1 MKTLEDI
8 RSIVQRET
16 DLTEH
21 ESIINWCND
30 ANMDFGTVLNVPG
43 TTFSITVNTTDLEY
57 TLPTDLKEINRM
69 WLQSDY
75 DAGTDREIR
84 VPYRIYNGKIK
95 FPTPFS
101 SADTLKI
108 DYYKFLTVFD
118 DISDAIDLP
127 DRFLTIYTTYCFMRY
142 YSLLSTQ
149 EKLTQAVAQR
159 NYDRAANAYQMVK
172 NQVIQNY
179 SFTTP
184 DLTVLERW

>member
-16 DLTEH
+16 GLTEH
-21 ESIINWCND
+21 ELVIQWAND

-43 TTFSITVNTTDLEY
+43 TTSPITVNTTDLEY
-57 TLPTDLKEINRM
+57 TLPTDLKEINRL

-75 DAGTDREIR
+75 DAGMDREIR

-101 SADTLKI
+101 AADTLNI
-108 DYYKFLTVFD
+108 DYYKFLTHFD
-118 DISDAIDLP
+118 DITDSIDFP
-127 DRFLTIYTTYCFMRY
+127 DRYITVYTAYCFMRY
-142 YSLLSTQ
+142 YGLQSTRD
-149 EKLTQAVAQR
+149 KLGQAVAQQ
-159 NYDRAANAYQMVK
+159 NYDRAANAYQMAK

-179 SFTTP
+179 SFTNP